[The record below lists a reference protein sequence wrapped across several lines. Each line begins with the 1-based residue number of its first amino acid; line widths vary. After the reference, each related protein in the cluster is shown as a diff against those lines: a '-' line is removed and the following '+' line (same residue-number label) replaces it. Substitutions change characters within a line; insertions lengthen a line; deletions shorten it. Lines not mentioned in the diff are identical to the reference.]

1 MSGVIDMNEFT
12 IISDKKYLKVDV
24 QGYYHTH
31 YTGYKNI
38 GNPDYLN
45 DLKNTFNSF
54 SNENIGKLDR
64 AIEEFHSV
72 LRTDLSQFPKEL
84 TICVVP
90 RSKSENTYE
99 HNQLLFKEVIKDII
113 GELGF
118 QDGSN
123 YIVRHTNT
131 KTTHLAHSPR
141 GAQYAGDG
149 SMPYLGITKD
159 TCSISDAVNGKS
171 ILLIDDI
178 YTNGVNIDEDAI
190 QALFDNGANSIIF
203 YAVGKTV

>member
-1 MSGVIDMNEFT
+1 MNGFT
-12 IISDKKYLKVDV
+12 IFSDEEYLKVDV

-31 YTGYKNI
+31 YTGYTNI

-54 SNENIGKLDR
+54 SKENICKLDS
-64 AIEEFHSV
+64 AIEKFHSV
-72 LRTDLSQFPKEL
+72 LKTDLSQFSKSL

-90 RSKSENTYE
+90 RSKSENAYE
-99 HNQLLFKEVIKDII
+99 HNQLLFREVIKDII
-113 GELGF
+113 GELSF

-123 YIVRHTNT
+123 YIVRHTDT

-141 GAQYAGDG
+141 GAQYAGGG
-149 SMPYLGITKD
+149 SMPYPGITKD
-159 TCSISDAVNGKS
+159 TCNVSNAVNGKN

-178 YTNGVNIDEDAI
+178 YTTGINIDEDAI